1 MTTIQPTTD
10 TPVDVAPGSGAM
22 FDRIARRY
30 DLLNRLISLGLD
42 RRWRRAAVD
51 ALDLGA
57 GERRVLDV
65 ATGTGDL
72 AIEILARH
80 PGVEVT
86 GLDPSSEMLERAVTK
101 VARKQLDARFA
112 PAIGVAESLP
122 YPGGSFAAVTIGFGL
137 RNVSD
142 RGAALAEMMRV
153 LEPGGRLA
161 ILELTEPR
169 GPRWAAL
176 ARFHI
181 HHVIPRVGALL
192 SGAREYR
199 YLPDSIARFAAPSVI
214 AAELREAGASRVWIE
229 PMCFGAVHLFVA
241 FAAGLR

>member
-1 MTTIQPTTD
+1 MSTQPNTGTAI
-10 TPVDVAPGSGAM
+10 DVAPGSGAM
-22 FDRIARRY
+22 FDGIARRY

-51 ALDLGA
+51 ALELREGS
-57 GERRVLDV
+57 RPILDV

-72 AIEILARH
+72 AIEILRRQKD
-80 PGVEVT
+80 VEVV
-86 GLDPSSEMLERAVTK
+86 GLDPSAQMLERAEVK
-101 VARKQLDARFA
+101 LGRRGLDDRFEA
-112 PAIGVAESLP
+112 TVGVAESLAFEDH
-122 YPGGSFAAVTIGFGL
+122 SFAGVTIGFGL

-153 LEPGGRLA
+153 IEPGGRLV

-181 HHVIPRVGALL
+181 HHVIPRLGALL
-192 SGAREYR
+192 SGKREYR
-199 YLPDSIARFAAPSVI
+199 YLQQSIARFAPPHVI
-214 AAELREAGASRVWIE
+214 AGELREAGASRVWVE
-229 PMCFGAVHLFVA
+229 PMCFGSVHLFVA
-241 FAAGLR
+241 FAPGAVR